1 MLSKL
6 IFISEEI
13 ACLSIFYHSLLF
25 TLRNNIF
32 SKFESDNLL
41 LVGRKI
47 LPPTL
52 KSRSTDA
59 EDGKAALNFKNISL
73 IVGYF
78 TSDEVFFVE
87 SAINR
92 PSSDVD

>member
-1 MLSKL
+1 
-6 IFISEEI
+6 
-13 ACLSIFYHSLLF
+13 LLF

-32 SKFESDNLL
+32 SKLASDNLF

-52 KSRSTDA
+52 NRRSTDA
-59 EDGKAALNFKNISL
+59 EEGSAALNFKNISL

-78 TSDEVFFVE
+78 RRDDVF
-87 SAINR
+87 
-92 PSSDVD
+92 VD